1 MIRKALLVA
10 AASIAMVLSVL
21 AAPASADPTA
31 TPTGP
36 TPTPPVCTTVGYN
49 NCVAYPTGGFG
60 NAGGSTTPT
69 ATPTPRPLATATPVS
84 ADDASATA
92 GGGGDASIA
101 FTGAESR
108 VLGYVGAGMIGFG
121 AVALAAA
128 RRKSDD

>member
-21 AAPASADPTA
+21 AAPASAQGDPTV
-31 TPTGP
+31 
-36 TPTPPVCTTVGYN
+36 TPTPPTCTTVGYN

-60 NAGGSTTPT
+60 NAGGGGTPT
-69 ATPTPRPLATATPVS
+69 PTPTPRPLATATPVS
-84 ADDASATA
+84 ADDADATT